1 MNIMTDRNSIITLP
15 NPHLRE
21 PSRKIKVVTDQTRQ
35 VISDMETALLDW
47 DASRPHEIGV
57 ALAAVQIDA
66 LERIV
71 IVRHDI
77 DNKEDKR
84 FIVLI
89 NPEVIK
95 TEGAIFYDH
104 EGCLSVKDTYGLVPR
119 AEKVRVKALNKDGQ
133 EVRIKAEGFLARIL
147 QHEIDHTNG
156 IVFVDHVDS
165 EEGFFHLDEK
175 GNLIAMDYEDVKKN
189 NILR

>member
-1 MNIMTDRNSIITLP
+1 MADKNSIITLP
-15 NPHLRE
+15 NEHLRTA
-21 PSRKIKVVTDQTRQ
+21 SRKIKVITDQTLA
-35 VISDMETALLDW
+35 VIADMEAALLDW

-57 ALAAVQIDA
+57 ALAAVQINE

-84 FIVLI
+84 FIILI

-95 TEGAIFYDH
+95 TEGPIVYDH
-104 EGCLSVKDTYGLVPR
+104 EGCLSVKDTYGMVPR
-119 AEKVRVKALNKDGQ
+119 AEKIRVKAINKDGQ
-133 EVRIKAEGFLARIL
+133 EMRVKAEGFLARIL

-156 IVFVDHVDS
+156 VMFVDHVES
-165 EEGFFHLDEK
+165 EDGFFRLDEK
-175 GNLIAMDYEDVKKN
+175 GNLLPMEYDDVKKS